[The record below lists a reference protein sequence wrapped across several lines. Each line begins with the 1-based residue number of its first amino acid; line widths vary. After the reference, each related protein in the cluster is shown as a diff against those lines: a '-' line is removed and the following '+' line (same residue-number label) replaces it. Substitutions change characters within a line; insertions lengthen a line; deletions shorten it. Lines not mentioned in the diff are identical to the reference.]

1 MADVIT
7 VPLQYPI
14 QLAGKTANELTIQRP
29 KAKHFWEMDAVPGE
43 QRKFDA
49 LLASVCGATLIEIG
63 ELDGA
68 DRVAAQEALLPFL
81 TSPAKPT
88 ASG

>member
-7 VPLQYPI
+7 VPLQFPI
-14 QLAGKTANELTIQRP
+14 QILGKTVSELTIQRP
-29 KAKHFWEMDAVPGE
+29 KAKHFWEMDKVEGE

-49 LLASVCGATLIEIG
+49 LLASVCGASLVDIG

-81 TSPAKPT
+81 TSQAKPT